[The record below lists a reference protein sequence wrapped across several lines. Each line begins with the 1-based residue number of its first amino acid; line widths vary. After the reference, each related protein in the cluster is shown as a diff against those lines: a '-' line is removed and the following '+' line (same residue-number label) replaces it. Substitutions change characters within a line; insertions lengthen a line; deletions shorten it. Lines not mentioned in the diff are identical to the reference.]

1 MKDVL
6 SEPENIGSQTSN
18 NKMMNKEKEAC
29 KDLKSTKTCKKLK
42 KKNEGKGCE
51 NKSVKKKCKKTCG
64 LCDIGKSFSCST
76 HWQHNTLSVECG
88 FYFLSLKKLL

>member
-51 NKSVKKKCKKTCG
+51 NKSVKKKCRKTCG
-64 LCDIGKSFSCST
+64 LCDIGKSFSCNSLAAQYT
-76 HWQHNTLSVECG
+76 ICRMRLLLS
-88 FYFLSLKKLL
+88 FLKNIVN